1 MRKTL
6 SLSLLIILSGSLAAQ
21 TANTRIDK
29 TARTIFEGQPATLR
43 LAPHLTTTIRLP
55 EPVNSVIVGDSS
67 LFQAEY
73 SPNEPLLVFAKPIT
87 ATAAESNLVIS
98 TTHGRQ
104 FVLSLKSVGSS
115 AADATSVVDLF
126 VNCRAAGIFFID
138 ETYPSAL
145 ISETLDLANTAV
157 PNLGNDSA
165 DFNSA
170 GADPFQLDDLVSRQ
184 RQQPLRNLYGDGIRV
199 GIGQVLEH
207 GSRLIVS
214 FSVVNAGSETIELV
228 PPQVQLAGQT
238 KSGMLRR
245 TRWNTVQQLPVDV
258 FRISDRRLKPRGRV
272 DGAVVFERPTIK
284 QSTEG
289 LFLQIADSAAVD
301 QPTLAPISFRAPNLN
316 GDKP

>member
-1 MRKTL
+1 MRRTL
-6 SLSLLIILSGSLAAQ
+6 FLSMLIILSGSLAAQ
-21 TANTRIDK
+21 TAGTRLDQ

-43 LAPHLTTTIRLP
+43 LAPHLITTIRLP

-115 AADATSVVDLF
+115 AADATYVVDLF
-126 VNCRAAGIFFID
+126 VNCRAAGIFFIE

-145 ISETLDLANTAV
+145 ISETLDLTNTAV
-157 PNLGNDSA
+157 PSLGNGSA

-170 GADPFQLDDLVSRQ
+170 GADSLQLDEVVSRQ
-184 RQQPLRNLYGDGIRV
+184 RQQPLRNLHGDGFRV
-199 GIGQVLEH
+199 AIGQVLEH
-207 GSRLIVS
+207 GSHLIVS

-228 PPQVQLAGQT
+228 PPQIQLAGQT
-238 KSGMLRR
+238 KSGILRR

-258 FRISDRRLKPRGRV
+258 YRISNRRLEPDDRV
-272 DGAVVFERPTIK
+272 DGVVVFERPPIK
-284 QSTEG
+284 QSTER

-301 QPTLAPISFRAPNLN
+301 RPTLAPISFRPTNLN
-316 GDKP
+316 GEKP